1 MESCRRVIFLSFLLY
16 LCFGMF
22 GQNSSIRAEP
32 SDGKKTKKIVFQWA
46 FCTLRKTDAD
56 QKPRVVGRKTTM
68 NSGDQ
73 FKFFVKPQSTCYL
86 YLIHHNSQHQLKILY
101 PLMFNPAVSQ
111 NTGSGE
117 QYIPDG
123 DQWFELDENTG
134 QEKFYLLASIQPLSD
149 LEKLIKQYEGA
160 DKVNQSGLVDQIITE
175 IRDLRKRHLKFKT
188 YSEKP
193 VTSISKQR
201 RGKQSVR
208 VLTKDIAHYA
218 VEISTTT
225 FFSRT
230 YTIDHRE
237 E

>member
-1 MESCRRVIFLSFLLY
+1 MEFCRRAIFLSFLFY

-32 SDGKKTKKIVFQWA
+32 SGGKKTKKIVFQWA

-56 QKPRVVGRKTTM
+56 QKPRIVGRKTTM

-73 FKFFVKPQSTCYL
+73 IKFFVKPQSACYL
-86 YLIHHNSQHQLKILY
+86 YLIHHTSRQQLKMLY
-101 PLMFNPAVSQ
+101 PLRLNPAVSQ
-111 NTGSGE
+111 NAGSGGH
-117 QYIPDG
+117 YIPDG
-123 DQWFELDENTG
+123 SHWFKLDENTG
-134 QEKFYLLASIQPLSD
+134 QEKFYLLASVWPLTE
-149 LEKLIKQYEGA
+149 LENFIRLYEGA
-160 DKVNQSGLVDQIITE
+160 DKVNRSGLADQIIAE
-175 IRDLRKRHLKFKT
+175 IRNLRKRHLKFKT

-193 VTSISKQR
+193 VANFGKQR
-201 RGKQSVR
+201 GGEQSVSGH
-208 VLTKDIAHYA
+208 TKDIAHYA